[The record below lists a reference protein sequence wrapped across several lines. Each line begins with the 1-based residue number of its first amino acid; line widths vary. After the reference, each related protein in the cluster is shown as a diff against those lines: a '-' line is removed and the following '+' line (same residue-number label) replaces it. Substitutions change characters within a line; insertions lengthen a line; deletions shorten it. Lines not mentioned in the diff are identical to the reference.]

1 MNIISEIE
9 NLINSEKDYY
19 YIFIKS
25 IMYILNTNFILYDNN
40 SQNDFLFYLKKR
52 IKNDIYDKSCNI
64 ILDNKVKNKKNDI
77 CFDLNSNNLHIEE
90 NTKKC
95 ICYYFSI
102 NIIVI
107 NVNTKKHRCIIPYN
121 SKWYSII
128 LINNKD
134 LYKPVIL
141 ENLLEDD
148 SIQKVFNEY
157 KEDELYM
164 FRNETDISVEV
175 KQKISELNKF
185 KIDKLKEIAIEYDI
199 NIYTINDSNKHKIK
213 TKQQLIFDI
222 KNHLIN

>member
-9 NLINSEKDYY
+9 NVINSEKEYY

-40 SQNDFLFYLKKR
+40 SQNEFLFHLKKR

-64 ILDNKVKNKKNDI
+64 ILDNKVKNNKNDI
-77 CFDLNSNNLHIEE
+77 CFDLNDNNLNIEE

-107 NVNTKKHRCIIPYN
+107 NINTKKHRCIIPYN
-121 SKWYSII
+121 NKWYSII

-141 ENLLEDD
+141 EKLLEDF

-164 FRNETDISVEV
+164 FRNETDISIEI

-185 KIDKLKEIAIEYDI
+185 KIDKLKEIAIEYNI
-199 NIYTINDSNKHKIK
+199 NIYTINDSNKHKFK
-213 TKQQLIFDI
+213 TKKELIFDI
-222 KNHLIN
+222 KNYLIN